1 MMEDIV
7 LSREDQRNNKYH
19 VMHGES
25 CMTVRFSG
33 GKVIVEPCI
42 SRGPANIWDGARQVN
57 GQTVKVIVSPHTIM
71 PEEFDV

>member
-7 LSREDQRNNKYH
+7 LSKEQQRNNKYH

-25 CMTVRFSG
+25 CMTIRFSKG
-33 GKVIVEPCI
+33 MIIVEPCI